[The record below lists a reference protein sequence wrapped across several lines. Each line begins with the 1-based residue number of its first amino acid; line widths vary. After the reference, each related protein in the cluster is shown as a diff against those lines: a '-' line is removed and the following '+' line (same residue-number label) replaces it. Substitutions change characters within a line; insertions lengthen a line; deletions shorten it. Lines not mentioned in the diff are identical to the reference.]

1 MALCRSCHNK
11 CHHEVG
17 WARENG
23 YIIYDYK

>member
-1 MALCRSCHNK
+1 MVLCRPCHNR

>member
-1 MALCRSCHNK
+1 MALCRPCHTYLHNN
-11 CHHEVG
+11 VA